1 MTLLNRCFEEEILRQ
16 QKKGA
21 DNSER
26 DFSWLRTRNERFHA
40 WLARPGFFFRIVFR
54 ESDCCSARSEFVNL
68 SRAQVYDQIFLTLEA
83 RALAKNKNKGD
94 ILGLIRT
101 KSETKALAWKNAEK
115 GQPGIF
121 PFSTT
126 ATVGRRVGR
135 PAPDF

>member
-1 MTLLNRCFEEEILRQ
+1 M
-16 QKKGA
+16 
-21 DNSER
+21 
-26 DFSWLRTRNERFHA
+26 
-40 WLARPGFFFRIVFR
+40 FR

-68 SRAQVYDQIFLTLEA
+68 SRAQVYDQIFLTHGA
-83 RALAKNKNKGD
+83 RALAKKNKGD

-101 KSETKALAWKNAEK
+101 KSETIALAWKNAEK

-121 PFSTT
+121 QFST